1 MAQPTRPSSRY
12 FEASPP
18 PPPRL
23 LDRRRARPNAPSSA
37 CVEAYA
43 VAARVAGA
51 GRDAFEFG
59 RGFFDVPSRLLDVQ
73 ARACISRSERLLG
86 AVAGS
91 RSRDGA
97 SQQESEIFVIS
108 G

>member
-1 MAQPTRPSSRY
+1 MLGSVFGCTAGPWGRAEGASDRTVTTERKGLSLTMAR
-12 FEASPP
+12 
-18 PPPRL
+18 
-23 LDRRRARPNAPSSA
+23 
-37 CVEAYA
+37 
-43 VAARVAGA
+43 A
-51 GRDAFEFG
+51 GRDALEFG